1 MEEVSPLSGFR
12 GEGKRLPVAS
22 IDPIDSF
29 LDHWGLIQAGRMGT
43 YVDMCEY
50 IVSLFLL
57 QINEKMCFC
66 VLLLFNP
73 KCETIFTMLKYSN
86 ALCVFYI

>member
-1 MEEVSPLSGFR
+1 MGF
-12 GEGKRLPVAS
+12 
-22 IDPIDSF
+22 
-29 LDHWGLIQAGRMGT
+29 

-66 VLLLFNP
+66 LLLVFNP
-73 KCETIFTMLKYSN
+73 
-86 ALCVFYI
+86 VFILHDVEV